1 MTRYVC
7 AVDVGTASA
16 RAALFDRSGTL
27 LAKAVHPIALYQMEG
42 ARAEHASEN
51 IWEAVGICV
60 RQVVTGVNATDVVA
74 IGFDATCSLV
84 LRDRTGAPLRLGPDG
99 RDTILWFDHRAAPQA
114 EVCNATGHPVLE
126 VQGGSFSPE
135 KQVPKLLW
143 LKTRRP
149 ELWDQLGAAYDLADF
164 LTFRA
169 SGSNARSANTITAKW
184 SYVPSRGGW
193 QHDFLEEIG
202 LGDLVAQ
209 ANLPADVTPLG
220 QAVGTLTP
228 DAAEHLGLTTG
239 CKVTAGMV
247 DAFAGALGAVGHCPG
262 TDLADGTD
270 LALIAGTSSCV
281 MSVNR
286 QAWST
291 RGVWG
296 PYPDAILPGYS
307 VSEGGQSATGAL
319 LDFILRN
326 FGPDKTEAPEAHQ
339 RVEMRLRQMLDAE
352 GPALADTIH
361 ILPDVNGNRS
371 PFADPQMRG
380 VISGLTMDQS
390 FDSVC
395 KLYWRA
401 AVSLALGLRQII
413 EHMRAGGPAIRVLH
427 VTGGH
432 VRSEL
437 LMQLYADVTRCRV
450 EIAADG
456 DAVLLGTA
464 ALAAVTGGL
473 HDDLISAATHMRQ
486 DGRVYLPNEQAS
498 RAYDG
503 DYAIFVRMQQQRDEL
518 NAMRNATRN

>member
-1 MTRYVC
+1 MTEYVC

-16 RAALFDRSGTL
+16 RAALFDRDGTR

-60 RQVVTGVNATDVVA
+60 RQVVAGIDPADVVA

-84 LRDRTGAPLRLGPDG
+84 LRDKTGAPLRLGPDG

-114 EVCNATGHPVLE
+114 EVCNTTGHPVLQ
-126 VQGGSFSPE
+126 VQGGAFSPE

-149 ELWDQLGAAYDLADF
+149 QLWDQLGAAYDLADF

-169 SGSNARSANTITAKW
+169 SGSNARSNCTLTAKW
-184 SYVPSRGGW
+184 SYQSERGGW
-193 QHDFLEEIG
+193 QRDFLNQIG
-202 LGDLVAQ
+202 LDDFTDKADLPEHA
-209 ANLPADVTPLG
+209 TPLG
-220 QAVGTLTP
+220 TAVGTLTA
-228 DAAEHLGLTTG
+228 DAAEHLGLTSA
-239 CKVTAGMV
+239 CKVSAGMV
-247 DAFAGALGAVGHCPG
+247 DAFSGTLGAVGHCPSD
-262 TDLADGTD
+262 TLNDGSD

-281 MSVNR
+281 MSINR
-286 QAWST
+286 TPWVT

-296 PYPDAILPGYS
+296 PYSDAILPGYWT
-307 VSEGGQSATGAL
+307 SEGGQSATGAL

-339 RVEMRLRQMLDAE
+339 RVEMRLRQMLDEE
-352 GPALADTIH
+352 GPSLADGIH

-371 PFADPQMRG
+371 PFADPNMRG

-413 EHMRAGGPAIRVLH
+413 EHMRAQGPTIRVLH

-432 VRSEL
+432 VRSDL
-437 LMQLYADVTRCRV
+437 LLQLYADVTGCDIQ
-450 EIAADG
+450 IAAEG
-456 DAVLLGTA
+456 EAVLLGTA

-473 HDDLISAATHMRQ
+473 FPDLIAAVRHMRT
-486 DGRVYLPNEQAS
+486 DGRVYRPNPALRDLFDQ
-498 RAYDG
+498 
-503 DYAIFVRMQQQRDEL
+503 DYAIFLRMQQHRDEL
-518 NAMRNATRN
+518 NAMRTSTKV

>member
-1 MTRYVC
+1 MTQYVC

-16 RAALFDRSGTL
+16 RAALFDRDGTR

-42 ARAEHASEN
+42 ARAEHSSEN

-60 RQVVTGVNATDVVA
+60 RQVVAGIDPADVVA

-84 LRDRTGAPLRLGPDG
+84 LRDKTGAPLRLGPDG

-114 EVCNATGHPVLE
+114 EVCNATGHPVLQ
-126 VQGGSFSPE
+126 VQGGTFSPE

-149 ELWDQLGAAYDLADF
+149 HLWEQLGAAYDLADF

-169 SGSNARSANTITAKW
+169 SGSNARSACTITAKW
-184 SYVPSRGGW
+184 SYQPERGGW
-193 QHDFLEEIG
+193 QDDFLQQIG
-202 LGDLVAQ
+202 LSDLSEK
-209 ANLPADVTPLG
+209 ADMPCTVTPLG
-220 QAVGTLTP
+220 TSVGTLTS
-228 DAAEHLGLTTG
+228 DAAEHLGLTSE
-239 CKVTAGMV
+239 CKVATGMV

-262 TDLADGTD
+262 DSLGDGSD

-286 QAWST
+286 DPWAI

-296 PYPDAILPGYS
+296 PYADAILPGYW

-339 RVEMRLRQMLDAE
+339 RVEMRLRQMREAE
-352 GPALADTIH
+352 GSRLAEGIH

-371 PFADPQMRG
+371 PFANPQMRG

-413 EHMRAGGPAIRVLH
+413 EHMRSKGPAIRVLH

-432 VRSEL
+432 VRSDL
-437 LMQLYADVTRCRV
+437 LLQLYADVTGCEV
-450 EIAADG
+450 QIAAEG
-456 DAVLLGTA
+456 EAVLLGTA

-473 HDDLISAATHMRQ
+473 YPDLITAATEMRE
-486 DGRVYLPNEQAS
+486 DGRMYRPDPEAQ
-498 RAYDG
+498 RIYDE
-503 DYAIFVRMQQQRDEL
+503 DYAIFLRMQAHRDEL
-518 NAMRNATRN
+518 NAMRQKTKG